1 MKVMREWTQL
11 EEKYSQL
18 SKSDPKGAETLKSE
32 LTEQFEVKSLRH
44 IYEVHCIVII

>member
-32 LTEQFEVKSLRH
+32 LTEQFEVITFEAHL
-44 IYEVHCIVII
+44 